1 MGCSPARPLNEPIVV
16 SSNPNSK
23 PSDKLIDRLD
33 QRVLSEKFVPAKTT
47 QSENLEIIEAPNILA
62 FDPRGAKKEY
72 DVSGLPHYDS
82 SNVTLNGKW
91 QFLDASQTEVAFD
104 RDTQHRIEIDYVK
117 GLLRS
122 MITLFDLP
130 AVITFK
136 DMHVSGDK
144 ALPEG
149 KKDHFCFPVKRQH
162 LRREAYGWMSE
173 DGTVRPIVREIEDI
187 LNFTTGVYTYGFD
200 EDILTIDLKKKVI
213 IDTKTAL
220 AKPLLSI
227 SL

>member
-16 SSNPNSK
+16 SSAGNMK
-23 PSDKLIDRLD
+23 TGDKLIDRLD

-62 FDPRGAKKEY
+62 FDPRGAKKDY

-117 GLLRS
+117 GQLRS
-122 MITLFDLP
+122 MITLFDSP
-130 AVITFK
+130 AIITFK
-136 DMHVSGDK
+136 DMHVSGHQNL
-144 ALPEG
+144 AEG
-149 KKDHFCFPVKRQH
+149 KKDHFCLPIKRQH

-173 DGTVRPIVREIEDI
+173 DGTIRPIVREIEDI

-200 EDILTIDLKKKVI
+200 EDVLTIDLKKKVI
-213 IDTKTAL
+213 IDSKTAL
-220 AKPLLSI
+220 ARPFLSI

>member
-16 SSNPNSK
+16 GSGNVQVK
-23 PSDKLIDRLD
+23 DKLIDKLD
-33 QRVLSEKFVPAKTT
+33 QRVLSEKFVPSKAT

-62 FDPRGAKKEY
+62 FDPRGAKKDY

-82 SNVTLNGKW
+82 KNVTLNGKW
-91 QFLDASQTEVAFD
+91 QFLDASQTEVAFS
-104 RDTQHRIEIDYVK
+104 REIQHKIEIDFIK
-117 GLLRS
+117 GLIRS
-122 MITLFDLP
+122 SITLFESP
-130 AVITFK
+130 AVLTFK

-144 ALPEG
+144 VLAEG
-149 KKDHFCFPVKRQH
+149 KKEHYCYPVKRQH
-162 LRREAYGWMSE
+162 LRREAYGWMSD

-200 EDILTIDLKKKVI
+200 EEILTIDLKKKVI
-213 IDTKTAL
+213 IDTRTAL

-227 SL
+227 S

>member
-16 SSNPNSK
+16 SSDANLK
-23 PSDKLIDRLD
+23 IGDRLVDRLD
-33 QRVLSEKFVPAKTT
+33 QRVLGEKFVPAKAT
-47 QSENLEIIEAPNILA
+47 QSDNLEIIEAPNILA
-62 FDPRGAKKEY
+62 FDPRGEKKEY

-82 SNVTLNGKW
+82 DNVTLNGKW
-91 QFLDASQTEVAFD
+91 QFLDDSQSEVAFD
-104 RDTQHRIEIDYVK
+104 RDTQHRIEIDFVK
-117 GLLRS
+117 GMLRS
-122 MITLFDLP
+122 MITLFESP

-136 DMHVSGDK
+136 DMHVSGHK
-144 ALPEG
+144 TLPEG
-149 KKDHFCFPVKRQH
+149 KKDHFSFPIKRQH

-173 DGTVRPIVREIEDI
+173 DGTIRPLVREIEDI

-200 EDILTIDLKKKVI
+200 DAILTIDLKKKVI

-220 AKPLLSI
+220 AKPFLSI